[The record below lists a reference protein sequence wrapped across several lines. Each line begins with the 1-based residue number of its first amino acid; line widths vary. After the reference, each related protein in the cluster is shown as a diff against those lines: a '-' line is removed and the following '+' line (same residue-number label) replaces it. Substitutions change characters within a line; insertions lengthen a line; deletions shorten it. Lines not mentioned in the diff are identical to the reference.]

1 MLINVDYGETTME
14 NKKPVLGYD
23 RFLMMALL
31 KEGPLTLDE
40 LDDKT
45 MLFLSLIWYQQ
56 LPEKDQPLM
65 EKMFFTLSHLRSEIE
80 DERSSKKV
88 GKTEDE
94 CEKLIENGWVKLDDG
109 KYSLTPEGKKEAQ
122 EFVGKMEKRASLVRK
137 DFFKPD
143 AAAKNTTIL
152 DGFLAVLKLGSGL
165 ISGSVGL
172 TADGTDATMDT
183 ISAFMVWLGIKYH
196 RETLSTLLVIFGLF
210 FASMSIGYDSITHL
224 ISAFYGTLTPMG
236 MPYLAIAVE
245 GIAIMAAVFL
255 FYYQRYVGKVNS
267 NLTLISQ
274 SVDSKNHIFIGF
286 SVIAGAI
293 FTLQGI
299 YFVDALI
306 ALFISIGIFK
316 DAVDLLRE
324 AISARKGEE
333 EDYSQYKLPLE
344 ECWEG
349 NKLMAFQNWILYI
362 LWSGERKSR
371 PEIVT
376 SLKTAF
382 APNNYIPVLSE
393 LNATCKEVHDF
404 DEIFDSLV
412 SPLEKEELLLLE
424 KETFA
429 LSDAGSK
436 YLEEFMKNFDYY
448 DVHLSDTILLAMAED
463 SSNPQ

>member
-1 MLINVDYGETTME
+1 MKTDKNI
-14 NKKPVLGYD
+14 LGYD

-31 KEGPLTLDE
+31 KEGPLTLEE

-45 MLFLSLIWYQQ
+45 ILFLSLIWYQQ
-56 LPEKDQPLM
+56 VPEKGEPLM
-65 EKMFFTLSHLRSEIE
+65 ERLFFTLSHLRSELE
-80 DERSSKKV
+80 DERKDKRV

-94 CEKLIENGWVKLDDG
+94 CAKLIVYGWVKLDDG
-109 KYSLTPEGKKEAQ
+109 RYTLTGEGEKEALQ
-122 EFVGKMEKRASLVRK
+122 FVENMERKASLVRK
-137 DFFKPD
+137 DFFKVD
-143 AAAKNTTIL
+143 AAAKNTTVL
-152 DGFLAVLKLGSGL
+152 DGFLAVMKLGSGL
-165 ISGSVGL
+165 VSGSVGL

-210 FASMSIGYDSITHL
+210 FASLSIGYDSVTHL

-286 SVIAGAI
+286 SVIAGAV

-299 YFVDALI
+299 FFVDSLI

-333 EDYSQYKLPLE
+333 EDYSQYKLPME
-344 ECWEG
+344 ECWED
-349 NKLMAFQNWILYI
+349 NKIRAFQNWILYI
-362 LWSGERKSR
+362 LWTGDRKTQK
-371 PEIVT
+371 EIIA
-376 SLKTAF
+376 SLEQAF
-382 APNNYIPVLSE
+382 NPKNYIPVLSE
-393 LNATCKEVHDF
+393 LNATCSEVHDF
-404 DEIFDSLV
+404 EGDWEKMTG
-412 SPLEKEELLLLE
+412 PLKELELL
-424 KETFA
+424 A
-429 LSDAGSK
+429 
-436 YLEEFMKNFDYY
+436 LEEEYFLLTDNGSQYLKDFMRNFDYY
-448 DVHLSDTILLAMAED
+448 DVHMSDTILLAMAED
-463 SSNPQ
+463 ESLPQEESGKE

>member
-1 MLINVDYGETTME
+1 ME
-14 NKKPVLGYD
+14 SKKPILGYD

-31 KEGPLTLDE
+31 KEGSLTLNE
-40 LDDKT
+40 LNDKT

-88 GKTEDE
+88 GKTEEE
-94 CEKLIENGWVKLDDG
+94 CKKLIDNEWVKLEDG
-109 KYSLTPEGKKEAQ
+109 KYSLTPEGETQAQ
-122 EFVGKMEKRASLVRK
+122 KFVENMEKRATLVRK
-137 DFFKPD
+137 DFFKPA
-143 AAAKNTTIL
+143 AAAKNTTVL
-152 DGFLAVLKLGSGL
+152 DAFLAVMKLGSG
-165 ISGSVGL
+165 IVSGSVGL

-183 ISAFMVWLGIKYH
+183 VSAFMVWLGIKYH

-210 FASMSIGYDSITHL
+210 FASLSIGYDSVTHL
-224 ISAFYGTLTPMG
+224 ISAYYGTLDPMG
-236 MPYLAIAVE
+236 MPYLVIVVE

-333 EDYSQYKLPLE
+333 EDYSEYKLPLE
-344 ECWEG
+344 ECWEQ
-349 NKLMAFQNWILYI
+349 NKKMAFQNWILYI
-362 LWSGERKSR
+362 LWSGQKKTR
-371 PEIVT
+371 PEIVS
-376 SLKTAF
+376 SLDTVF
-382 APNNYIPVLSE
+382 TPDNYIPVLSE
-393 LNATCKEVHDF
+393 LNATVKEVHDF
-404 DEIFDSLV
+404 DTIFDDLI
-412 SPLEKEELLLLE
+412 SPLEKEELLILE
-424 KETFA
+424 EEVYA

-436 YLEEFMKNFDYY
+436 YLHDFMGNFDYY

-463 SSNPQ
+463 SSNASYVNKR

>member
-1 MLINVDYGETTME
+1 MKTDKNI
-14 NKKPVLGYD
+14 LGYD

-31 KEGPLTLDE
+31 KEGPLTLEE

-45 MLFLSLIWYQQ
+45 ILFLSLIWYQQ
-56 LPEKDQPLM
+56 VPEKGEPLM
-65 EKMFFTLSHLRSEIE
+65 ERLFFTLSHLRSELE
-80 DERSSKKV
+80 DERKDKRV
-88 GKTEDE
+88 GKTQEE
-94 CEKLIENGWVKLDDG
+94 CEKLTRNGWVKLDDG
-109 KYSLTPEGKKEAQ
+109 RYSLTPEGKKEAQ
-122 EFVGKMEKRASLVRK
+122 QFVHNMERKASLVRK

-143 AAAKNTTIL
+143 AAAKNTTVL
-152 DGFLAVLKLGSGL
+152 DAFLAVMKLGSGL
-165 ISGSVGL
+165 VSGSVGL

-196 RETLSTLLVIFGLF
+196 RETISTLLVIFGLF
-210 FASMSIGYDSITHL
+210 FASLSIGYDSITHL

-286 SVIAGAI
+286 SVIAGAV

-299 YFVDALI
+299 FFVDSLI

-333 EDYSQYKLPLE
+333 EDYSKYKLPME
-344 ECWEG
+344 KCWED
-349 NKLMAFQNWILYI
+349 NKIRAFQNWILYI
-362 LWSGERKSR
+362 LWTGDRKTQK
-371 PEIVT
+371 EIIT
-376 SLKTAF
+376 SLEQAF
-382 APNNYIPVLSE
+382 NPSNYIPVLSE
-393 LNATCKEVHDF
+393 LDATCSEVHNFEGDW
-404 DEIFDSLV
+404 EKITG
-412 SPLEKEELLLLE
+412 PLKELELL
-424 KETFA
+424 A
-429 LSDAGSK
+429 
-436 YLEEFMKNFDYY
+436 LEEEYFILTKNGNQYLQDFMSNFDYY
-448 DVHLSDTILLAMAED
+448 DVHMSDTILLAMAED
-463 SSNPQ
+463 ESKA

>member
-1 MLINVDYGETTME
+1 ME
-14 NKKPVLGYD
+14 NKKPILGYD

-31 KEGPLTLDE
+31 KEGPLKLEE

-45 MLFLSLIWYQQ
+45 ILFLSLIWYQQ
-56 LPEKDQPLM
+56 LPEKNQPLM

-80 DERSSKKV
+80 DERASKKV

-109 KYSLTPEGKKEAQ
+109 FYSLTLEGEKEAQ
-122 EFVGKMEKRASLVRK
+122 KFVHNMEKRASLVRK

-143 AAAKNTTIL
+143 AAAKNTTVL
-152 DGFLAVLKLGSGL
+152 DAFLAVMKLGSG
-165 ISGSVGL
+165 IVSGSVGL

-210 FASMSIGYDSITHL
+210 FASLSIGYDSVTHL
-224 ISAFYGTLTPMG
+224 INALYGTLDPMG
-236 MPYLAIAVE
+236 MPYLVIIVE
-245 GIAIMAAVFL
+245 GIAILAAVFL

-286 SVIAGAI
+286 SVIAGAV

-299 YFVDALI
+299 FFVDALI

-316 DAVDLLRE
+316 DATDLLRE

-333 EDYSQYKLPLE
+333 EDYSKYKLPLE
-344 ECWEG
+344 ECWED
-349 NKLMAFQNWILYI
+349 NKKMAFQNWILYI
-362 LWSGERKSR
+362 LWSGEKKTRE
-371 PEIVT
+371 EIVS
-376 SLKTAF
+376 SLGTAF
-382 APNNYIPVLSE
+382 TPDNYIPVLSE
-393 LNATCKEVHDF
+393 LNATVKEVHDF
-404 DEIFDSLV
+404 DEVFDDLV
-412 SPLEKEELLLLE
+412 SPLEEEKLLILE
-424 KETFA
+424 KEVYT

-436 YLEEFMKNFDYY
+436 YLKNFMSNFDYY

-463 SSNPQ
+463 STKSP

>member
-1 MLINVDYGETTME
+1 MAT
-14 NKKPVLGYD
+14 KKPILGYD

-31 KEGPLTLDE
+31 KEGPLTIEE

-45 MLFLSLIWYQQ
+45 VLFLSLIWYQQ

-80 DERSSKKV
+80 DERKSKKV
-88 GKTEDE
+88 GKTADE
-94 CEKLIENGWVKLDDG
+94 CQKLIDNGWVELKNE
-109 KYSLTPEGKKEAQ
+109 KYSLTPDGEKEAL
-122 EFVGKMEKRASLVRK
+122 EFVERVKKRASLVRK

-143 AAAKNTTIL
+143 AAAKNTTFL
-152 DGFLAVLKLGSGL
+152 DAFLAVLKLGSGL
-165 ISGSVGL
+165 VSGSVGL

-210 FASMSIGYDSITHL
+210 FASLSIGYDSVTHL
-224 ISAFYGTLTPMG
+224 ISAYFGTLTPMG
-236 MPYLAIAVE
+236 MPYLVIVVE
-245 GIAIMAAVFL
+245 GIAILAAVFL
-255 FYYQRYVGKVNS
+255 FYYQRYVGKLNS

-286 SVIAGAI
+286 SVIAGAV

-324 AISARKGEE
+324 AISASRGEE
-333 EDYSQYKLPLE
+333 EDYSEYKLPLE
-344 ECWEG
+344 ECWEE
-349 NKLMAFQNWILYI
+349 NKKMAFQNWILYI
-362 LWSGERKSR
+362 LWGGQQRKR
-371 PEIVT
+371 EEIVS
-376 SLKTAF
+376 SLGHAF
-382 APNNYIPVLSE
+382 KPENYIPVLSE
-393 LNATCKEVHDF
+393 LNATVKEVHDF
-404 DEIFDSLV
+404 DEIFDELIE
-412 SPLEKEELLLLE
+412 PLEKEKLLTLE
-424 KETFA
+424 EEVYT
-429 LSDAGSK
+429 LSDVGDR
-436 YLEEFMKNFDYY
+436 YLKDFMANFDYY

-463 SSNPQ
+463 AENPQ

>member
-1 MLINVDYGETTME
+1 MKT
-14 NKKPVLGYD
+14 NKNILGYD

-31 KEGPLTLDE
+31 KEGPLTLEE

-45 MLFLSLIWYQQ
+45 ILFLSLIWYQQ
-56 LPEKDQPLM
+56 VPEKGEPLM
-65 EKMFFTLSHLRSEIE
+65 ERLFFTLSHLRSELE
-80 DERSSKKV
+80 DERKNKRV
-88 GKTEDE
+88 GKTQEE
-94 CEKLIENGWVKLDDG
+94 CEKLIKNGWVKLDNG
-109 KYSLTPEGKKEAQ
+109 TYSLTLEGETEAQ
-122 EFVGKMEKRASLVRK
+122 QFVENMERKAALVRK

-152 DGFLAVLKLGSGL
+152 DAFLAVMKLGSGL
-165 ISGSVGL
+165 VSGSVGL

-210 FASMSIGYDSITHL
+210 FASLSIGYDSVTHL

-236 MPYLAIAVE
+236 MPYLVIVVE
-245 GIAIMAAVFL
+245 GIAILAAVFL

-286 SVIAGAI
+286 SVIAGAV

-333 EDYSQYKLPLE
+333 EDYSQYKLPME
-344 ECWEG
+344 ECWED
-349 NKLMAFQNWILYI
+349 NKIRAFQNWILYI
-362 LWSGERKSR
+362 LWTGDRKTR
-371 PEIVT
+371 EEIIA
-376 SLKTAF
+376 SLEQAF
-382 APNNYIPVLSE
+382 DPNNYIPVLSE
-393 LNATCKEVHDF
+393 LNAACSDVHDF
-404 DEIFDSLV
+404 EGDWEKMTD
-412 SPLEKEELLLLE
+412 PLKEFKLL
-424 KETFA
+424 A
-429 LSDAGSK
+429 
-436 YLEEFMKNFDYY
+436 LEEEYFLLTENGSHYLQDFMSNFDYY
-448 DVHLSDTILLAMAED
+448 DVHMSDTILLAMAED
-463 SSNPQ
+463 ESKPHNRKD